1 MTAQENSNESEMQSI
16 TDMFGK
22 QKVRLYLIKHII
34 FDFGGVMIE
43 KTFVLKNL
51 FDIIESDLNISVNR
65 SEDSYFR
72 KLRRRLSSGIISSRE
87 FLEKIFDKY
96 YYPFQKKDGAL
107 PPKKVN
113 IDYYLELWFQLYTL
127 VTKFSSEMEEIIE
140 RFHQAG
146 YMVSLMSN
154 TYDIHAKSNELRG
167 FYDVFK
173 NVFLSSEIGLIK
185 PNIEKYKYVLNKLET
200 KPKKCIFIDD
210 KISNLVPARELG
222 IIVVRFESLEKFK
235 NQLSEVGIKEISPN
249 LRQEIKKKYK
259 RYKKAK
265 KKYKKAKREYKKAK
279 KEYLKKKSKSSS
291 KRQIEFLSKHSEYKK
306 SKKKYKQARKRKKD
320 LISKVDVA

>member
-1 MTAQENSNESEMQSI
+1 MTQENFNEPEMQSI

-22 QKVRLYLIKHII
+22 QKIRLYKIKHII

-51 FDIIESDLNISVNR
+51 FDIIESDLNISVPR

-72 KLRRRLSSGIISSRE
+72 KLRRKVSSGIISSRE
-87 FLEKIFDKY
+87 FLEVIVNKY

-127 VTKFSSEMEEIIE
+127 VTKLSSEMEEIIE

-146 YMVSLMSN
+146 YTVSLMSN

-167 FYDVFK
+167 FYDVFD
-173 NVFLSSEIGLIK
+173 NIFLSNEIGLIK
-185 PNIEKYKYVLNKLET
+185 PNIEKYKYVLNNLDT

-210 KISNLVPARELG
+210 KISNLIPARELG

-235 NQLSEVGIKEISPN
+235 NQLSAVGIKDISPN

-259 RYKKAK
+259 HYKKAK
-265 KKYKKAKREYKKAK
+265 KKYKKAKKEHKKAK
-279 KEYLKKKSKSSS
+279 KEYLKKKLSSSS
-291 KRQIEFLSKHSEYKK
+291 KRQAEFLSKHSEYKK
-306 SKKKYKQARKRKKD
+306 RKKKYKEEKKRKKD